1 MSIIIIIIF
10 TFLLFYSLFLIIFIN
25 FLYSML
31 LYIFVHK
38 IKKINS
44 EHSIVPVRK
53 SICECAIICD
63 CSCTEQS
70 HFIFQASIVL
80 KSLILLFVHLISLCC
95 SVLFQARPIDS
106 LNRTSY
112 NKRRAKWLGV
122 FQLSET
128 ELKPRTRV
136 CCHFLDGD
144 AQKDPEISLGKRINR
159 YAARKPHLDVIQGC
173 LPLLAPLRQHRY
185 RMQTWQV
192 RSSHSTIIPTRF

>member
-1 MSIIIIIIF
+1 M
-10 TFLLFYSLFLIIFIN
+10 
-25 FLYSML
+25 
-31 LYIFVHK
+31 
-38 IKKINS
+38 
-44 EHSIVPVRK
+44 
-53 SICECAIICD
+53 
-63 CSCTEQS
+63 
-70 HFIFQASIVL
+70 L

-144 AQKDPEISLGKRINR
+144 AQKDPEISLGKICRSKASSR
-159 YAARKPHLDVIQGC
+159 RDSGMSPSVSATATTSLPHADMASQKLSFD
-173 LPLLAPLRQHRY
+173 HH
-185 RMQTWQV
+185 
-192 RSSHSTIIPTRF
+192 SHSILNLSLFAP